1 MTRAEPGRWNAGG
14 VKITRI
20 EVYSYRIRYEHG
32 NYVMSQ
38 GRQATHETGTL
49 ARIITSDAIDGWG
62 EITPLGSTY
71 LPTYVGSI
79 RAALMTL
86 GEALLGHDPTNIGRI
101 SRVMDMAL
109 MGHGY
114 AKSALEIACW
124 DIFGKVVGRPLV
136 DLIGG
141 RLNDDF
147 PLYEAV
153 PMGTPAQMAEFVHAR
168 GEAGIT
174 RFQLKVGGDPADD
187 IARVV
192 AARAAAPDS
201 AIIVADANGG
211 WQLLQARRAI
221 RGMEGLDVLVEQPCR
236 DTPECALAHRG
247 STLPMVLDE
256 SVVTVADLF
265 AARDAGAL
273 AVNLKVSRV
282 GGLARTV
289 QMRDLAQELGLCV
302 SVEDMWGG
310 DVITAAVSHLAAST
324 SPDHLMNVSFFNDW
338 TDGHVAGHEPR
349 SIKGRGRA
357 PSAPG
362 LGIEVDATA
371 LGQPIFVAA
380 G

>member
-1 MTRAEPGRWNAGG
+1 M
-14 VKITRI
+14 KITRV
-20 EVYSYRIRYEHG
+20 EVFGYRLRYAHG
-32 NYVMSQ
+32 NYVMSG
-38 GRQATHETGTL
+38 GRQATHQTGTL
-49 ARIITSDAIDGWG
+49 VRIGTSAGIDGWG
-62 EITPLGSTY
+62 EITPLGGTY
-71 LPTYVGSI
+71 LPTYTGSV
-79 RAALMTL
+79 RAALETL
-86 GEALLGHDPTNIGRI
+86 SEALLGHDPANIGGS
-101 SRVMDMAL
+101 SRVMDAVL

-114 AKSALEIACW
+114 AKSALEMACW
-124 DIFGKVVGRPLV
+124 DIFGKVTGRPLT

-153 PMGTPAQMAEFVHAR
+153 PLGSPAEMAGFVRAR

-201 AIIVADANGG
+201 ASIVADANGG
-211 WQLLQARRAI
+211 WRLLQARRAI
-221 RGMEGLDVLVEQPCR
+221 RGLEGLDVLVEQPCR
-236 DTPECALAHRG
+236 ETAECALAHRG

-256 SVVTVADLF
+256 SVITAADLF
-265 AARDAGAL
+265 AAREAGAL

-289 QMRDLAQELGLCV
+289 QMRALAQELGLGV
-302 SVEDMWGG
+302 SIEDMWGG

-324 SPDHLMNVSFFNDW
+324 SPEHLENVSFFNDW

-349 SIKGRGRA
+349 SVNGRGRA

-362 LGIEVDATA
+362 LGIEVDAA
-371 LGQPIFVAA
+371 RLGEPVFVAT

>member
-1 MTRAEPGRWNAGG
+1 MGT
-14 VKITRI
+14 ITRV
-20 EVYSYRIRYEHG
+20 EVFSYRLQYAHG

-49 ARIITSDAIDGWG
+49 VRITTSDGIDGWG

-71 LPTYVGSI
+71 LPTYGGSI
-79 RAALMTL
+79 RAALKTL
-86 GEALLGHDPTNIGRI
+86 GEVLLGHDPANIGRI
-101 SRVMDMAL
+101 SRAMDMAL

-114 AKSALEIACW
+114 SKSALEMACW

-153 PMGTPAQMAEFVHAR
+153 PLGTPARMAEFVQAR

-192 AARAAAPDS
+192 AARAAAPDG
-201 AIIVADANGG
+201 AVIVADANGG

-236 DTPECALAHRG
+236 ETPECALAHRG

-324 SPDHLMNVSFFNDW
+324 SPEHLMNVSFFNDW

-349 SIKGRGRA
+349 SASGRGRA
-357 PSAPG
+357 PAAPG
-362 LGIEVDATA
+362 LGIEVDATR
-371 LGQPIFVAA
+371 LGQPIFVA
-380 G
+380 GD

>member
-1 MTRAEPGRWNAGG
+1 MEIEGTGRAM
-14 VKITRI
+14 KITRI
-20 EVYSYRIRYEHG
+20 EVYSYRLRYEHG

-38 GRQATHETGTL
+38 GRRATHETGTL
-49 ARIITSDAIDGWG
+49 VRITTSDAIDGWG

-79 RAALMTL
+79 RAALKTL
-86 GEALLGHDPTNIGRI
+86 GEVLLGHDPTNIGRI

-124 DIFGKVVGRPLV
+124 DIFGKVAGRPLV

-201 AIIVADANGG
+201 AIIVADSNGG

-289 QMRDLAQELGLCV
+289 QMRDLAQELGLGV
-302 SVEDMWGG
+302 SIEDMWGG

-349 SIKGRGRA
+349 STRGRGRA

-362 LGIEVDATA
+362 LGIEVDSHR
-371 LGQPIFVAA
+371 LGKPIFVAT

>member
-1 MTRAEPGRWNAGG
+1 M
-14 VKITRI
+14 ITRV
-20 EVYSYRIRYEHG
+20 EVFSYRVRYEHG
-32 NYVMSQ
+32 TYVMSQ
-38 GRQATHETGTL
+38 GREATHELGTL
-49 ARIITSDAIDGWG
+49 VRIVAGGGSGAARAAGAIEGWG
-62 EITPLGSTY
+62 EITPLGTTY
-71 LPTYVGSI
+71 LPVYAGSI
-79 RAALMTL
+79 RAALQTL
-86 GEALLGHDPTNIGRI
+86 GQALLGQDPTNIGGI
-101 SRVMDMAL
+101 SRAMDRTL

-114 AKSALEIACW
+114 AKSALEMACW

-153 PMGTPAQMAEFVHAR
+153 PLGPPAQMAEFVRAR
-168 GEAGIT
+168 GEAGIN

-187 IARVV
+187 IERVV
-192 AARAAAPDS
+192 AARAAAPES
-201 AIIVADANGG
+201 AVIVADANGA

-221 RGMEGLDVLVEQPCR
+221 RGLEGLDVLVEQPCR
-236 DTPECALAHRG
+236 ETAECALALRG

-256 SVVTVADLF
+256 SVVTVADLV

-289 QMRDLAQELGLCV
+289 QLRDLAQELGVCV
-302 SVEDMWGG
+302 SLEDMWGG

-324 SPDHLMNVSFFNDW
+324 SPEHLMNVSFFNDW

-349 SIKGRGRA
+349 SSKGRGRA

-362 LGIEVDATA
+362 LGIEVDATR
-371 LGQPIFVAA
+371 LGEPIFVASQ
-380 G
+380 

>member
-1 MTRAEPGRWNAGG
+1 M
-14 VKITRI
+14 ITRV
-20 EVYSYRIRYEHG
+20 EVFSYRVRYEHG
-32 NYVMSQ
+32 TYVMSQ
-38 GRQATHETGTL
+38 GREATHELGTL
-49 ARIITSDAIDGWG
+49 VRIVAGGGSGSGAAGAVEGWG
-62 EITPLGSTY
+62 EITPLGTTY
-71 LPTYVGSI
+71 LPAYAGSI
-79 RAALMTL
+79 RAALQTL
-86 GEALLGHDPTNIGRI
+86 GQALLGQDPTNIGGI
-101 SRVMDMAL
+101 SRAMDRTL

-114 AKSALEIACW
+114 AKSALEMACW

-153 PMGTPAQMAEFVHAR
+153 PLGPPAQMAEFVRAR
-168 GEAGIT
+168 GEAGIN

-187 IARVV
+187 IERVV
-192 AARAAAPDS
+192 AARAAAPES
-201 AIIVADANGG
+201 AVIVADANGA

-221 RGMEGLDVLVEQPCR
+221 RGLEGLDVLVEQPCR
-236 DTPECALAHRG
+236 ETAECALALRG

-256 SVVTVADLF
+256 SVVTVADLV

-289 QMRDLAQELGLCV
+289 QLRDLAQELGVCV
-302 SVEDMWGG
+302 SLEDMWGG

-324 SPDHLMNVSFFNDW
+324 SPEHLMNVSFFNDW

-349 SIKGRGRA
+349 SSKGRGRA

-362 LGIEVDATA
+362 LGIEVDATR
-371 LGQPIFVAA
+371 LGEPIFVASQ
-380 G
+380 

>member
-1 MTRAEPGRWNAGG
+1 M
-14 VKITRI
+14 KITRI
-20 EVYSYRIRYEHG
+20 EVFSYRLQYAHG
-32 NYVMSQ
+32 SYVMSL
-38 GRQATHETGTL
+38 GREATHQIGTL
-49 ARIITSDAIDGWG
+49 VRITSSDGTDGWG
-62 EITPLGSTY
+62 EITPLGTTY
-71 LPTYVGSI
+71 LPTYAGSI
-79 RAALMTL
+79 RAALQTL
-86 GEALLGHDPTNIGRI
+86 SEALLDHDPTNIGRI
-101 SRVMDMAL
+101 GRLMDMAL
-109 MGHGY
+109 RGHDY

-153 PMGTPAQMAEFVHAR
+153 PMGTPARMAEFVHAR

-174 RFQLKVGGDPADD
+174 RFQLKVGGEPADD
-187 IARVV
+187 IARVE

-201 AIIVADANGG
+201 AVIVADSNGG

-236 DTPECALAHRG
+236 ETPECALAHRG

-265 AARDAGAL
+265 EAREAGAL

-289 QMRDLAQELGLCV
+289 QMRDLAQELGLSV

-310 DVITAAVSHLAAST
+310 DVITAVVSHLAAST

-338 TDGHVAGHEPR
+338 TVGHVAGHQPR
-349 SIKGRGRA
+349 SANGRGRA

-362 LGIEVDATA
+362 LGIEVDAGR
-371 LGQPIFVAA
+371 LGEPIFVAA
-380 G
+380 R

>member
-1 MTRAEPGRWNAGG
+1 M
-14 VKITRI
+14 KITRV
-20 EVYSYRIRYEHG
+20 EVFSYRVRYEHG
-32 NYVMSQ
+32 SYVMSR
-38 GRQATHETGTL
+38 GRQAAYEIGTL
-49 ARIITSDAIDGWG
+49 VRVTASDGIDGWG

-71 LPTYVGSI
+71 LPTYGGSI
-79 RAALMTL
+79 RAALTTL
-86 GEALLGHDPTNIGRI
+86 GEVLLGHDPTNIGRI
-101 SRVMDMAL
+101 SRVMDLVL

-114 AKSALEIACW
+114 AKSALEVACW

-153 PMGTPAQMAEFVHAR
+153 PLGTPAEMAEFVQAR

-174 RFQLKVGGDPADD
+174 RFQLKIGGEPADD

-201 AIIVADANGG
+201 AIIVADSNGG

-221 RGMEGLDVLVEQPCR
+221 RGMEGLDVLIEQPCR
-236 DTPECALAHRG
+236 ETPECALAHRG

-282 GGLARTV
+282 GGLARAV
-289 QMRDLAQELGLCV
+289 QMRDLAQELGLSV

>member
-1 MTRAEPGRWNAGG
+1 M
-14 VKITRI
+14 KISRI
-20 EVYSYRIRYEHG
+20 EVFGYDLRYAHG
-32 NYVMSQ
+32 SYVMSG
-38 GRQATHETGTL
+38 GRQATHQTGTL
-49 ARIITSDAIDGWG
+49 VRIGTAGGIDGWG

-71 LPTYVGSI
+71 LPTYAGSI
-79 RAALMTL
+79 RAALATL
-86 GEALLGHDPTNIGRI
+86 SEALLGHDATNIGRVG
-101 SRVMDMAL
+101 RVLDTAL

-114 AKSALEIACW
+114 AKSALEMACW
-124 DIFGKVVGRPLV
+124 DIFGKAAGRPLT

-153 PMGTPAQMAEFVHAR
+153 PLGTPAEMAGFVRAR
-168 GEAGIT
+168 GEAGIS

-201 AIIVADANGG
+201 ASVIADANGG
-211 WQLLQARRAI
+211 WQLLAARRAI
-221 RGMEGLDVLVEQPCR
+221 RGMEELDVLVEQPCR
-236 DTPECALAHRG
+236 ETADCALAHRG
-247 STLPMVLDE
+247 STVPMVLDE
-256 SVVTVADLF
+256 SVLTIADLF

-273 AVNLKVSRV
+273 AVNLKVSRL
-282 GGLARTV
+282 GGLSRTV
-289 QMRDLAQELGLCV
+289 RMRDVASELGLSV
-302 SVEDMWGG
+302 SLEDMWGG

-338 TDGHVAGHEPR
+338 TDGHVAGHQPR
-349 SIKGRGRA
+349 SVMGRGRA
-357 PSAPG
+357 PSSPG

-371 LGQPIFVAA
+371 LGQPIFVAS

>member
-1 MTRAEPGRWNAGG
+1 
-14 VKITRI
+14 VKITRV
-20 EVYSYRIRYEHG
+20 EVFGYRPRYEHG
-32 NYVMSQ
+32 SYVMSR
-38 GRQATHETGTL
+38 GRQATHEIGTL
-49 ARIITSDAIDGWG
+49 VRITASDGVDGWG
-62 EITPLGSTY
+62 EITPLGTTY
-71 LPTYVGSI
+71 LPTYAGSI
-79 RAALMTL
+79 RAALQTL
-86 GEALLGHDPTNIGRI
+86 GEVLLGHDPANIGRI
-101 SRVMDMAL
+101 RRVMDLAL

-114 AKSALEIACW
+114 AKSALEMACW

-153 PMGTPAQMAEFVHAR
+153 PLGTPAQMAEFVRAR
-168 GEAGIT
+168 GEAGIA
-174 RFQLKVGGDPADD
+174 RFQLKVGGEPADD

-192 AARAAAPDS
+192 AARAAAPEGAS
-201 AIIVADANGG
+201 IVADANGG

-236 DTPECALAHRG
+236 ETSDCALAHRG

-256 SVVTVADLF
+256 SVVTAADLF

-282 GGLARTV
+282 GGLARAV
-289 QMRDLAQELGLCV
+289 QMRDLAQELGLSV
-302 SVEDMWGG
+302 TVEDMWGG

-338 TDGHVAGHEPR
+338 TDGHVAGHQPR
-349 SIKGRGRA
+349 SANGRGRA

-362 LGIEVDATA
+362 LGIEVDAAA
-371 LGQPIFVAA
+371 LGNPIFAT
-380 G
+380 